1 MCLHKMG
8 KKEDLGKYRPVGLPQ
23 FVGMLMNKSSS
34 KTFKHMKSNSSL
46 GTSSVNFPR
55 EKSYPADL
63 IAFYEMPVCV
73 AKWRTTNVV
82 HLDFSKAFGVMSY
95 SIAKVVRYGLG
106 K

>member
-1 MCLHKMG
+1 
-8 KKEDLGKYRPVGLPQ
+8 
-23 FVGMLMNKSSS
+23 
-34 KTFKHMKSNSSL
+34 MKSNSSL

-55 EKSYPADL
+55 EKSYLADL

-73 AKWRTTNVV
+73 SKWRTTNVGY
-82 HLDFSKAFGVMSY
+82 LDFSKAFGVMSY